1 MPGSSRFVVPV
12 LERPIVMNTALR
24 CRSSLATAAIVIA
37 MCQPGW
43 AGTYTLTSNFDNTFN
58 DSLVAPYVGT
68 ASLSYTNG
76 GVLGDGVYSWSSLV
90 STYGLTYT
98 ASFLNG
104 QTFTGA
110 DLQTP
115 GTTNIYI
122 YGDSFVFTSLYA
134 DAGGNLSG
142 SADFTNSNNYIF
154 SGEPLYNSTYSQVR
168 GPSINSP
175 MYYVSG

>member
-1 MPGSSRFVVPV
+1 
-12 LERPIVMNTALR
+12 MNTALR